1 MIPPKE
7 INRGKNIAGAKLL
20 DGEEVGNDASEE
32 KNGGNSVDAG
42 QLLAELSENKNHV
55 PRTSRR
61 K

>member
-7 INRGKNIAGAKLL
+7 IDRGKNIAGAELL

-32 KNGGNSVDAG
+32 KNDGNSVDAG
-42 QLLAELSENKNHV
+42 QLLAALSENKNHV